1 MSHFCRTG
9 GGRHAETGQACG
21 SPIDSGKRNAYNVD
35 IKQERVNTMLF
46 MPISLPGLATV
57 GILAFLFCWNEFLI
71 PLVLIT
77 KSEMKM
83 LSQGIQD
90 LNGQYVSE
98 LGVMFAG
105 VVMMALPVVVVYLIF
120 QEQVIRGMVAGAVK
134 G

>member
-1 MSHFCRTG
+1 
-9 GGRHAETGQACG
+9 
-21 SPIDSGKRNAYNVD
+21 
-35 IKQERVNTMLF
+35 
-46 MPISLPGLATV
+46 
-57 GILAFLFCWNEFLI
+57 
-71 PLVLIT
+71 
-77 KSEMKM
+77 MKM